1 MAPSSSQMIAL
12 LGLLAVAGYQ
22 NRDRL
27 GALFGQ
33 ITGQKGNDRATLPD
47 RAVEGSNDGILGGLG
62 NLFSGGGIAGG
73 LGELLDRF
81 TGNGQGDVARS
92 WVETGPNKE
101 ASTVQLESALGE
113 DTIEALTRQT
123 GLSRAELLA
132 RLKTVLPTAVDGMT
146 PEGRLPTET
155 EASRWLGASFGR

>member
-33 ITGQKGNDRATLPD
+33 ITGQNGNDRAALPD
-47 RAVEGSNDGILGGLG
+47 QEPEGDGNSILSGLG
-62 NLFSGGGIAGG
+62 SLFNSGGVAGG

-81 TGNGQGDVARS
+81 TGSGQGEVARS
-92 WVETGPNKE
+92 WVEKGPNRE
-101 ASTVQLESALGE
+101 PSSVQLESALGE

-132 RLKTVLPTAVDGMT
+132 RLKAVLPAAVDGMT
-146 PEGRLPTET
+146 PEGRLPTQT
-155 EASRWLGASFGR
+155 EASRWLEARQ

>member
-33 ITGQKGNDRATLPD
+33 ISGQKGNDRAALPD
-47 RAVEGSNDGILGGLG
+47 QEGEGAGNSILGGLG
-62 NLFSGGGIAGG
+62 SLFGGGGVVGG

-101 ASTVQLESALGE
+101 PTSVQLESALGE
-113 DTIEALTRQT
+113 DTIETLTRQT

-132 RLKTVLPTAVDGMT
+132 RLKAVLPTAVDGMT
-146 PEGRLPTET
+146 PDGRLPTKT
-155 EASRWLGASFGR
+155 EASRWLAG

>member
-123 GLSRAELLA
+123 G
-132 RLKTVLPTAVDGMT
+132 
-146 PEGRLPTET
+146 
-155 EASRWLGASFGR
+155 